1 MERGISTGYNRD
13 PKAREAL
20 NAFLKD
26 IDLKRVAEDYKSFIR
41 REKYDTQGLLILV
54 LHRYGSKTMAED
66 FYNCRNGKLKKASM
80 RWVEQHGYTI
90 SP

>member
-1 MERGISTGYNRD
+1 
-13 PKAREAL
+13 L